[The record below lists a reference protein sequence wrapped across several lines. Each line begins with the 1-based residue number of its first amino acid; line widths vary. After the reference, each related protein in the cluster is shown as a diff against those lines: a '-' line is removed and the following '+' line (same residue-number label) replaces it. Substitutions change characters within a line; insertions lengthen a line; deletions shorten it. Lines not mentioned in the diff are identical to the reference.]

1 MIDLENNKVDKFK
14 MDYYFLRKINFIL
27 TFFP

>member
-1 MIDLENNKVDKFK
+1 MIDLEYNQVDKFK
-14 MDYYFLRKINFIL
+14 IDYCFLRKINFIL